1 MDILIV
7 LSFCLCQLIT
17 MHINNKVDNEYRL
30 KHNLNTLLKYIKNI
44 TSSHKNL
51 TDLMLT
57 DVKTNFGPRKTFFA
71 NKNDSLAVEK
81 LDRFVG
87 KYLTVSITA
96 TLSGIV

>member
-7 LSFCLCQLIT
+7 LSVCLCQLIT

-30 KHNLNTLLKYIKNI
+30 KHNLIYYKYIKNI

-71 NKNDSLAVEK
+71 NKNDPLAVEK